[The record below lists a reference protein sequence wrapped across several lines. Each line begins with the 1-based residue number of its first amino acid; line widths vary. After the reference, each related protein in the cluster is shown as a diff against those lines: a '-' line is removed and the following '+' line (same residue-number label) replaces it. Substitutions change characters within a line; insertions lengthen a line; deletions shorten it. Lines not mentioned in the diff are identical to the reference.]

1 MMRKGDFAWSYG
13 IPATNNGTGGTTV
26 VGLTKRSL
34 PRDLIKF
41 GGETVNF
48 VN

>member
-1 MMRKGDFAWSYG
+1 MMGERNLTWENGVAT
-13 IPATNNGTGGTTV
+13 TNNGTGGTTV
-26 VGLTKRSL
+26 VGLTEGTF
-34 PRDLIKF
+34 PRNLIKF

>member
-1 MMRKGDFAWSYG
+1 MMGERNLTWENGVAT
-13 IPATNNGTGGTTV
+13 TNNRAGRATMV
-26 VGLTKRSL
+26 RLTKGAFLRN
-34 PRDLIKF
+34 LIKF

>member
-1 MMRKGDFAWSYG
+1 MMGERNLTWENGVTT
-13 IPATNNGTGGTTV
+13 TNNGTGGTTV
-26 VGLTKRSL
+26 VGLTEGAFLRN
-34 PRDLIKF
+34 LIKF

>member
-1 MMRKGDFAWSYG
+1 MGERDFARENR
-13 IPATNNGTGGTTV
+13 IATTNNGTGGTTV
-26 VGLTKRSL
+26 VWLTKRSFL
-34 PRDLIKF
+34 GDLVEF

>member
-1 MMRKGDFAWSYG
+1 MSEGNFTRENRIA
-13 IPATNNGTGGTTV
+13 ATNNGTGGTTV

>member
-1 MMRKGDFAWSYG
+1 MCKGDFTWSYG
-13 IPATNNGTGGTTV
+13 ISTTNDRAGRATMV
-26 VGLTKRSL
+26 RLTKGTF
-34 PRDLIKF
+34 PRNLIKF